1 LQAACLT
8 KSAAEVR
15 HLCYSNACMQRDHL
29 KGMELIYEDRDIIVI
44 DKPPGLLTMASAT
57 EREKTAYH
65 ILTDYVRKGSAK
77 SPKRVFIV
85 HRLDRDTSGIVIFA
99 KTEAAK
105 NCLQDQWD
113 KTEKKYL
120 AVVYGKLPEKSGVIT
135 SYLTEN
141 AAHVVY
147 STKDKSAGKL
157 STTAYKVLKET
168 RDFSAVEIDLVTGRK
183 NQIRVHFAEMGHPIV
198 GDRKYGKKNDIH
210 KRMALHARSIS
221 FLHPW
226 NGRRML
232 FITKVPAYFTG
243 LVGNIV

>member
-1 LQAACLT
+1 MRKDC
-8 KSAAEVR
+8 
-15 HLCYSNACMQRDHL
+15 L
-29 KGMELIYEDRDIIVI
+29 KGIEIIYEDRDILVI

-65 ILTDYVRKGSAK
+65 ILTDYVRKGCAK
-77 SPKRVFIV
+77 SHNRIFIV

-99 KTEAAK
+99 KTETAK

-120 AVVYGKLPEKSGVIT
+120 AVVYGKLPEKSGAIT
-135 SYLTEN
+135 SYLAEN
-141 AAHVVY
+141 SAHVVY
-147 STKDKSAGKL
+147 STKDRSTGKL

-168 RDFSAVEIDLVTGRK
+168 RDFSVIEIDLVTGRK
-183 NQIRVHFAEMGHPIV
+183 NQIRVHFAEKGHPVV
-198 GDRKYGKKNDIH
+198 GDAKYGKKDDIH

-221 FLHPW
+221 FPHPW

-232 FITKVPAYFTG
+232 LEAKVPAYFAG
-243 LVGNIV
+243 LVGNITCRT

>member
-1 LQAACLT
+1 MR
-8 KSAAEVR
+8 KD
-15 HLCYSNACMQRDHL
+15 YL
-29 KGMELIYEDRDIIVI
+29 KGIEIIYEDREILVI
-44 DKPPGLLTMASAT
+44 DKPPRLLTMASET

-77 SPKRVFIV
+77 SPKRIFIV

-105 NCLQDQWD
+105 KRLQDQWD
-113 KTEKKYL
+113 ATGKKYL

-135 SYLTEN
+135 SYLAEN
-141 AAHVVY
+141 IAHVVY
-147 STKDKSAGKL
+147 STKNKTIGKL

-168 RDFSAVEIDLVTGRK
+168 RDFSVLEVDLVTGRK
-183 NQIRVHFAEMGHPIV
+183 NQIRVHFADMGHPVV
-198 GDRKYGKKNDIH
+198 GDAKYGKAGDIH
-210 KRMALHARSIS
+210 KRMALFARSIS

-232 FITKVPAYFTG
+232 LEAKVPTYFTG
-243 LVGNIV
+243 LVGNIQ

>member
-1 LQAACLT
+1 MR
-8 KSAAEVR
+8 KD
-15 HLCYSNACMQRDHL
+15 YL
-29 KGMELIYEDRDIIVI
+29 KGIEIIYEDRDILVI
-44 DKPPGLLTMASAT
+44 NKPAGLLTMASPT

-65 ILTDYVRKGSAK
+65 ILTDYVRKGAAK

-105 NCLQDQWD
+105 SRLQDEWD

-120 AVVYGKLPEKSGVIT
+120 AIVYGKLPEKSGVIT
-135 SYLTEN
+135 SYLAEN

-147 STKDKSAGKL
+147 STKNSSIGKL
-157 STTAYKVLKET
+157 STTIYKVIKET
-168 RDFSAVEIDLVTGRK
+168 KDFSLLEIDLVTGRK
-183 NQIRVHFAEMGHPIV
+183 NQIRVHFAEKGHPVV
-198 GDRKYGKKNDIH
+198 GDSKYGKRDDIH
-210 KRMALHARSIS
+210 KRMALHSRSIS

-232 FITKVPAYFTG
+232 LEVKVPPYFTG
-243 LVGNIV
+243 LVGHIDYA

>member
-1 LQAACLT
+1 MR
-8 KSAAEVR
+8 K
-15 HLCYSNACMQRDHL
+15 DHL
-29 KGMELIYEDRDIIVI
+29 KGIEIIYEDRDILVI
-44 DKPPGLLTMASAT
+44 DKPPRLLTMASAT

-65 ILTDYVRKGSAK
+65 ILTDYVRKGCAK

-113 KTEKKYL
+113 QTEKKYI
-120 AVVYGKLPEKSGVIT
+120 AVVYGSLAEKSGVIT

-141 AAHVVY
+141 ATHIVY

-157 STTAYKVLKET
+157 STTRYKVLKET
-168 RDFSAVEIDLVTGRK
+168 QDFSVLEIDLVTGRK
-183 NQIRVHFAEMGHPIV
+183 NQIRVHLAEEGHPVV
-198 GDRKYGKKNDIH
+198 GDTKYGIKNDMH
-210 KRMALHARSIS
+210 KRLALHAYSIS

-226 NGRRML
+226 NGKRMSL
-232 FITKVPAYFTG
+232 ETKVPVYFTN
-243 LVGNIV
+243 LV